1 MAINSNLGGA
11 LLHFTFSD
19 GDEVISS
26 FRINPGD
33 LKLVQRFQ
41 AASAFFDNLEKNVPE
56 NATFED
62 IVQLNDNVERKICEV
77 LGYDARESLF
87 GRISATTILP
97 DGNLFVSLVL
107 DKIAEHAV
115 PEIQKRNKAMVGAME
130 KHTAKYAK

>member
-11 LLHFTFSD
+11 LLHFTFSE

-33 LKLVQRFQ
+33 IKLVHRFQ
-41 AASAFFDNLEKNVPE
+41 VASEFFNNIEMPE

-77 LGYDARESLF
+77 LGYDAKESLF
-87 GRISATTILP
+87 GRISATTVLP

-115 PEIQKRNKAMVGAME
+115 PEIQKRNRAMVGAME